1 MAWIPL
7 LVLCIVVVVFSKKP
21 SRSGTR
27 LPSLSEKSREEEDSG
42 KQDNDMTSGGQN
54 DVINHYFPRNDD
66 KSVYQI
72 VSTHIYYF
80 NLFLKNKDKIFFVS
94 DPRESECVSQN
105 GED

>member
-1 MAWIPL
+1 
-7 LVLCIVVVVFSKKP
+7 
-21 SRSGTR
+21 
-27 LPSLSEKSREEEDSG
+27 
-42 KQDNDMTSGGQN
+42 MTSGGQN

-72 VSTHIYYF
+72 VSTRIYYF
-80 NLFLKNKDKIFFVS
+80 NLFLKNKDKIFLVS